1 LRHFLTTLAALLLG
15 CGAAFAQMAPP
26 IVGAPAMGATSPL
39 GVLGATSSVGPVG
52 IPMGATELAP
62 GGLSPGPLDPTASTD
77 PCFSAG
83 VSSTTTGSTSTFDGS
98 GMNPGTT
105 QGLASFGLSSGPM
118 GLSGSCGPGTS
129 AGTASGTASTS
140 ILGGATTGALPG
152 GGIPL
157 GATEL
162 NNAGVSPMFTPSI
175 VASPCGIGSST
186 TTMSLTPGSTMTN
199 GMTGTSGSI
208 ASPFG
213 C

>member
-1 LRHFLTTLAALLLG
+1 MRHFLTTLAALLLG

-62 GGLSPGPLDPTASTD
+62 GGLSPAPLDPTASTD

-140 ILGGATTGALPG
+140 ILGGATAGALPG
-152 GGIPL
+152 GGILL

-162 NNAGVSPMFTPSI
+162 NNAGVSPMFTPPI
-175 VASPCGIGSST
+175 VASPCGISSST
-186 TTMSLTPGSTMTN
+186 TTMSLNPGSTMT
-199 GMTGTSGSI
+199 GASGSI
-208 ASPFG
+208 ASPSG

>member
-1 LRHFLTTLAALLLG
+1 LRHLLTTLAALLLG

-26 IVGAPAMGATSPL
+26 IVGAPATSPL
-39 GVLGATSSVGPVG
+39 GVPGVASSVGPVG

-98 GMNPGTT
+98 GMT
-105 QGLASFGLSSGPM
+105 QGLASYGLSSGTM
-118 GLSGSCGPGTS
+118 GLSGSCGPGIS
-129 AGTASGTASTS
+129 AGTASGTTSTS
-140 ILGGATTGALPG
+140 VLGGASAGTVSGGA
-152 GGIPL
+152 IPL

-162 NNAGVSPMFTPSI
+162 NNAGVSPMLTAPI

-199 GMTGTSGSI
+199 GMTSASGSVGLP
-208 ASPFG
+208 SG

>member
-15 CGAAFAQMAPP
+15 CGAAFAQMAPA

-62 GGLSPGPLDPTASTD
+62 GGLSPAPLDPTASTD

-105 QGLASFGLSSGPM
+105 QGLASYGLSSGPM
-118 GLSGSCGPGTS
+118 GLSGSCGPGIS

-140 ILGGATTGALPG
+140 ILGGASAGALSG

-162 NNAGVSPMFTPSI
+162 NNAGVSPMLTPSI
-175 VASPCGIGSST
+175 VASPCGITSS
-186 TTMSLTPGSTMTN
+186 TTMSLTPGSTMN
-199 GMTGTSGSI
+199 GMTGASGSI
-208 ASPFG
+208 ASPSG

>member
-1 LRHFLTTLAALLLG
+1 MRHFLTTLAALLLG

-62 GGLSPGPLDPTASTD
+62 GGLSPAPLDPTANTD

-98 GMNPGTT
+98 GMSPGTT

-140 ILGGATTGALPG
+140 ILGGATAGALPG

-162 NNAGVSPMFTPSI
+162 NNAGVSPMFTPPI
-175 VASPCGIGSST
+175 VASPCGISSST
-186 TTMSLTPGSTMTN
+186 TTMSLTPGSTMT
-199 GMTGTSGSI
+199 GASGSI
-208 ASPFG
+208 ASPSG

>member
-1 LRHFLTTLAALLLG
+1 VRHFLTTLAALLLG
-15 CGAAFAQMAPP
+15 CGAAFAQMAPA

-39 GVLGATSSVGPVG
+39 GILGATSSVGPVG

-62 GGLSPGPLDPTASTD
+62 GGLSPAPLDPTASTD

-186 TTMSLTPGSTMTN
+186 TTMSLAPGRSA
-199 GMTGTSGSI
+199 SGSVG
-208 ASPFG
+208 SPSG